1 MSEKNALFTGR
12 DTTKVIVTNAFN
24 THLLSSSLIQTLSS
38 DSKFVIEQ
46 INIIDLNLHFYM
58 SITCRA
64 TWILYS

>member
-46 INIIDLNLHFYM
+46 INIIDLNLHF
-58 SITCRA
+58 
-64 TWILYS
+64 